1 MIAMGTSETNARQ
14 RPYRAL
20 RHRDFRLLGAA
31 TLISII
37 GTQMQNVGIDWHIYV
52 LTRSPLALG
61 AVGLVRVLPIIVFSM
76 WGGVVADRHD
86 RKRVQFCTQAIMA
99 AIALLL
105 GLATYLGRD
114 TVWLVYT
121 LTALTAAANAFDGP
135 ARQALVPRLVPA
147 DELPGALSMNLT
159 IFHIA
164 LIVGPSLAGIVI
176 AAAGGPGAHTTRG
189 LAPIYF
195 ANAASFLA
203 VLGALLALHASGKP
217 EASARQH
224 DSWRESLHAGLQ
236 FLFSARIIVWTM
248 ALDFFATLFAGAI
261 SLLPIV
267 ADQILHVG
275 AEGYGWLRAAT
286 GAGALLASFVT
297 AVHPLP
303 RRQGPLLLWSV
314 AAYGAATVVY
324 GISHNFLL
332 TLLALAAAGA
342 ADLVSTVIRATLRQ
356 VLTPDEL
363 RGRVTAFNMIFFVGG
378 PQLGEMEAGFVASL
392 FASAAFGTMV
402 SIMSGGAAAL
412 ALAGSV
418 ALFAPVVRKYRLTI
432 GEASGA
438 AAPVKGANG

>member
-1 MIAMGTSETNARQ
+1 MAADSTNSRIAGQ
-14 RPYRAL
+14 RPYRTL

-31 TLISII
+31 TLVSII

-86 RKRVQFCTQAIMA
+86 RKRVQFCTQSAMA
-99 AIALLL
+99 AIAMLL
-105 GLATYLGRD
+105 GLATYFGRD
-114 TVWLVYT
+114 TVWLVYS
-121 LTALTAAANAFDGP
+121 LTALTAAANAFDAP

-164 LIVGPSLAGIVI
+164 MIAGPSIAGII
-176 AAAGGPGAHTTRG
+176 IGAAGGPGPHSTRA

-203 VLGALLALHASGKP
+203 VLGALMALRASGKP
-217 EASARQH
+217 DGTAGRHEGWL
-224 DSWRESLHAGLQ
+224 DSLRAGLQ

-248 ALDFFATLFAGAI
+248 ALDFFATLFSGAI

-286 GAGALLASFVT
+286 GAGALLASVVT

-303 RRQGPLLLWSV
+303 RRQGPPLLWSV

-324 GISHNFLL
+324 GISHNFYL
-332 TLLALAAAGA
+332 TLFALMATGA

-356 VLTPDEL
+356 VLTPDNL
-363 RGRVTAFNMIFFVGG
+363 RGRITAFNMIFFIGG

-402 SIMSGGAAAL
+402 SIASGGAATML
-412 ALAGSV
+412 LTGCV
-418 ALFAPVVRKYRLTI
+418 ALFTPVVRKYALTV
-432 GEASGA
+432 GDATA
-438 AAPVKGANG
+438 AVAPVKRS